1 MAAAASLMMLLGTL
15 LGGQSV
21 AQATTFGWVYI
32 SFPTWLGNC
41 ESGGKVTGIVAATDY
56 WSTNWDWGDDLV
68 YGKVALGQ
76 RNHVNATVY
85 CNKWPGYYRY
95 VFRDDVVPTRN
106 NQTLWVGATG
116 WTRN

>member
-1 MAAAASLMMLLGTL
+1 
-15 LGGQSV
+15 
-21 AQATTFGWVYI
+21 
-32 SFPTWLGNC
+32 
-41 ESGGKVTGIVAATDY
+41 VTGIVAATDY

-76 RNHVNATVY
+76 RNNINATVY

-95 VFRDDVVPTRN
+95 VFRNDVVPTRN
-106 NQTLWVGATG
+106 NQTLWVGVGG